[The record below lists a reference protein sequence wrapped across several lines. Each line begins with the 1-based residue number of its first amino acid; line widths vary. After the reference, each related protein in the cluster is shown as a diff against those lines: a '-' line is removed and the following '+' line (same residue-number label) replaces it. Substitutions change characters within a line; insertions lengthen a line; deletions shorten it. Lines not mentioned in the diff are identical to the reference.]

1 MAKKRSWPVTTIA
14 QPNNN
19 KLVLLGHNRMTIE
32 IKTATLEPVRNTYAH
47 IERRF
52 GDKPATRY
60 QEATYDVQS
69 EKYFH
74 YRPLWQPEKELN
86 DPSRTAIKMKDWY
99 DFKDPRQFYYGA
111 YVQQRA
117 KMQEVAENNYA
128 FFEKRNL
135 MTRLPA
141 GMAAKIIKYL
151 IPLRHL
157 EQGANLNNMYA
168 CSYGYGTA
176 ITQACLYN
184 GMDRLGIAQY
194 LSRIGLI
201 IDGNTGDSL
210 AEAKQAWMNDAI
222 WQGIRAA
229 VEKMIITEDWFE
241 VLVAQDVVL
250 DCLMHEIFYV
260 QFDQWLQDNGAQDIG
275 MLTEFMQ
282 VWAKDNNRWVDAT
295 LKVATAE
302 SAENKALLEAW
313 ISDWKQVISEAL
325 APLAAEM
332 LGGDALSLAESALD
346 KRLMKVGLFK

>member
-1 MAKKRSWPVTTIA
+1 
-14 QPNNN
+14 
-19 KLVLLGHNRMTIE
+19 MTIE
-32 IKTATLEPVRNTYAH
+32 IKTATLEPVRNTFAH

-74 YRPLWQPEKELN
+74 YRPLWQPDKELN
-86 DPSRTAIKMKDWY
+86 DPSRTAIKMNDWY
-99 DFKDPRQFYYGA
+99 AFKDPRQFYYGA

-117 KMQEVAENNYA
+117 KMQEAAENNYA

-135 MTRLPA
+135 VTRLPE
-141 GMAAKIIKYL
+141 GITAKIIKYL
-151 IPLRHL
+151 VPLRHL
-157 EQGANLNNMYA
+157 EHGANLNNMYA

-210 AEAKQAWMNDAI
+210 AEAKRAWTDDVI
-222 WQGIRAA
+222 WQGVRAA
-229 VEKMIITEDWFE
+229 VEQLTITEDWFE

-250 DCLMHEIFYV
+250 DCLMHELIYN
-260 QFDQWLQDNGAQDIG
+260 QFDQWLQENGAQDIG
-275 MLTEFMQ
+275 MLIEFMQ
-282 VWAKDNNRWVDAT
+282 VWAKDTNRWIDAT
-295 LKVATAE
+295 LKIAAAE
-302 SAENKALLEAW
+302 SPENKALLETW
-313 ISDWKQVISEAL
+313 INHWKKVMTEAL

-332 LGGDALSLAESALD
+332 LDEGALALAESALD
-346 KRLMKVGLFK
+346 KRLMKAGLFK